1 MLRSHGTIIII
12 IIANDDDD
20 DEDKKNIIII
30 IIIHYDDRFCEERRG
45 VSERVRPGTVPGRET
60 KARGKR
66 TQRTDGTHRRL
77 SRVDDGNNNNNG

>member
-1 MLRSHGTIIII
+1 MRSHGTIIIIII

-30 IIIHYDDRFCEERRG
+30 IIHYYDDRFCEERRG

-77 SRVDDGNNNNNG
+77 SRVE